1 MQTTFPAFPS
11 INGSESNSF
20 STNLNNEDE
29 SFCQSFSCCKKD
41 KCCKKYKKKGSHCKK
56 CPKI

>member
-11 INGSESNSF
+11 IIGSETNSF
-20 STNLNNEDE
+20 LANLTSQDE
-29 SFCQSFSCCKKD
+29 SFCQSFNCCKKD
-41 KCCKKYKKKGSHCKK
+41 KCCKRYKKKGTHCKK

>member
-11 INGSESNSF
+11 IIGAETNSF
-20 STNLNNEDE
+20 AISINNEDE
-29 SFCQSFSCCKKD
+29 SFCQSFACCKKS
-41 KCCKKYKKKGSHCKK
+41 KCCKKYKKKGDHCKK

>member
-11 INGSESNSF
+11 IIGAETSSF
-20 STNLNNEDE
+20 ATNLNAEDE
-29 SFCQSFSCCKKD
+29 SFCQSFGCSKKD
-41 KCCKKYKKKGSHCKK
+41 KCCKKYKKKGNHCKK

>member
-11 INGSESNSF
+11 IGSQTNSF
-20 STNLNNEDE
+20 LDNSNNEEE
-29 SFCQSFSCCKKD
+29 SFCQSSSCCKKD
-41 KCCKKYKKKGSHCKK
+41 KCCKKYKKKGTHCKK

>member
-11 INGSESNSF
+11 IGSQTNSF
-20 STNLNNEDE
+20 SNNIHSEEE

-41 KCCKKYKKKGSHCKK
+41 KCCKKYKKKGTHCKK